1 MNFPKRK
8 KSKDNP
14 YTIKYSEE
22 KKSYYLTFKY
32 NKKNQNVII
41 SNEIFEQFNKFELE
55 DISQMHKFD
64 KYIEHSEIY
73 EETLYK
79 KSLNFEETIE
89 EIVIKK
95 DDFIRLKKAI
105 NQLNHLQKRRV
116 IMYYFCDMTLEKI
129 SKIENCS
136 VQAVDKNIKQSLE
149 RLKDILNDKNFK

>member
-22 KKSYYLTFKY
+22 ENSYYLTFKY
-32 NKKNQNVII
+32 NKKDQNVII

-79 KSLNFEETIE
+79 KALNFEETTE
-89 EIVIKK
+89 KIVIKK
-95 DDFIRLKKAI
+95 DELIRLNNAI
-105 NQLNHLQKRRV
+105 NQLKPLQKRRV
-116 IMYYFCDMTLEKI
+116 IMYYFDNMTLREI
-129 SKIENCS
+129 ADREHCS
-136 VQAVDKNIKQSLE
+136 YVSVKNSIDNALKKLLE
-149 RLKDILNDKNFK
+149 ILKN

>member
-116 IMYYFCDMTLEKI
+116 IMYYFDNMTLREI
-129 SKIENCS
+129 ADREHCS
-136 VQAVDKNIKQSLE
+136 YVSVKNSIDNALKKLLE
-149 RLKDILNDKNFK
+149 ILKN